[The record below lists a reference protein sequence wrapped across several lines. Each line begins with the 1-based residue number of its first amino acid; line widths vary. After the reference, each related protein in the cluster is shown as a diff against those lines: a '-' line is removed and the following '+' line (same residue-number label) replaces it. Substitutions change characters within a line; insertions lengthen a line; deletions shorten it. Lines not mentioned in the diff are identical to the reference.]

1 MNWTPLAKKAY
12 EQIRANGPLN
22 NMDLLE
28 RLSCSRRG
36 LYTVLQ
42 ELVAEGALRRH
53 PDLRDMRRHLYTA
66 AH

>member
-1 MNWTPLAKKAY
+1 MKWTPLAEKAY
-12 EQIRANGPLN
+12 EQIRTNGPLN

-28 RLSCSRRG
+28 RLACSRRG

-42 ELVAEGALRRH
+42 QLVDAGKLRRH

-66 AH
+66 PQ